1 MHNLNRL
8 ALNLRLMS
16 GKCMTNKMKKT
27 ILFGATLAFSSGA
40 LATELV
46 YTPTNPS
53 FGGNPL
59 NGSFLLNK
67 ANAQNNY
74 TAPRNERSYDERLQE
89 SLERAYINRLVR
101 EITDI
106 AFGEQQLD
114 ENGNPIESI
123 FDQDSLFVSGDFT
136 VELITSNPD
145 SIIVN
150 ITNTLTGEVT
160 VVEIPRFG

>member
-1 MHNLNRL
+1 MVMSKRITITLL
-8 ALNLRLMS
+8 AAIALLTS
-16 GKCMTNKMKKT
+16 VTT
-27 ILFGATLAFSSGA
+27 

-46 YTPTNPS
+46 YEPINPS

-59 NGSFLLNK
+59 NGSFLLSK
-67 ANAQNNY
+67 ANSQNAHS
-74 TAPRNERSYDERLQE
+74 APLSERSYDERLQE
-89 SLERAYINRLVR
+89 SLERAYINRIVR

-106 AFGEQQLD
+106 AFGEQEYD
-114 ENGNPIESI
+114 EDGNPIDSI
-123 FDQDSLFVSGDFT
+123 FNQDSIFVSGDFQ

-150 ITNTLTGEVT
+150 ITNLLTGEVT